1 MKSFLEVQQIH
12 TDKILESKKIAADAQ
27 RVKLL
32 SAIKTTYGITNF
44 KSLSESEKLVYK
56 NMINEMWDSIDGLNE
71 RGLKFVNESEISLS
85 KESSTQEI
93 IKFIEQEFKN
103 NLMGYFEG
111 ITGKRFTGGSNPITP
126 KRVRN
131 EVEKLTGK
139 RFKPAD
145 FKKIFKSVLAS
156 MIDSSDMF

>member
-1 MKSFLEVQQIH
+1 MKSFLEVQQTH
-12 TDKILESKKIAADAQ
+12 TDKILENKKIAADAQ

-32 SAIKTTYGITNF
+32 GAIKTTYGITNF

-56 NMINEMWDSIDGLNE
+56 NMINEMWDSINGLNE

-85 KESSTQEI
+85 KESGTQEI

-126 KRVRN
+126 KRVRD

-145 FKKIFKSVLAS
+145 FKKIFKGVLAS
-156 MIDSSDMF
+156 MVDNSDMF